1 MMDQVD
7 HLEQI
12 ATLKRTIRAQIN
24 ASVRDG
30 HLCGEQALGVLMSLS
45 AEIIASV
52 SDDKMRGE
60 FVDMVVS
67 QFPDAVMF
75 EREVPGEVTWQ

>member
-1 MMDQVD
+1 MMNQVD

-12 ATLKRTIRAQIN
+12 ATLKRTIRLQIN
-24 ASVRDG
+24 TAVRDG
-30 HLCGEQALGVLMSLS
+30 LCGEQALGILMSLS

-52 SDDKMRGE
+52 SDDKVRGE

-67 QFPDAVMF
+67 QFPDAVTF

>member
-1 MMDQVD
+1 MDQID

-12 ATLKRTIRAQIN
+12 ALLKRYIRAQVN
-24 ASVRDG
+24 TAVRDG
-30 HLCGEQALGVLMSLS
+30 HLCGEQVLGILMSLS

-52 SDDKMRGE
+52 SDDKTRGE

-67 QFPDAVMF
+67 QFPDAVTF
-75 EREVPGEVTWQ
+75 EREVPGEMTWQ

>member
-1 MMDQVD
+1 MDQVD

-12 ATLKRTIRAQIN
+12 ALLKQSIRALTN
-24 ASVRDG
+24 AAVRDG
-30 HLCGEQALGVLMSLS
+30 MRGEEVLGIIISLG
-45 AEIIASV
+45 AEMVASV
-52 SDDKMRGE
+52 ADDNARAE

>member
-1 MMDQVD
+1 MDQVD

-12 ATLKRTIRAQIN
+12 ALLKQAIRRLNVAAVQ
-24 ASVRDG
+24 DG
-30 HLCGEQALGVLMSLS
+30 MSGEQVLGILMSLS

-52 SDDKMRGE
+52 SDDKTRGE

>member
-1 MMDQVD
+1 MHQVD

-12 ATLKRTIRAQIN
+12 ALLKRTIRAQVN
-24 ASVRDG
+24 TAVRDG
-30 HLCGEQALGVLMSLS
+30 HLCGEQVLGILMSLS

-52 SDDKMRGE
+52 SDDKVRGE

-67 QFPDAVMF
+67 QFPDAVIF

>member
-1 MMDQVD
+1 MTEAD

-12 ATLKRTIRAQIN
+12 AALKRTIRSQVN
-24 ASVRDG
+24 AAVRDG
-30 HLCGEQALGVLMSLS
+30 HLCGEQVLGILMSLS

-52 SDDKMRGE
+52 SDDKARGE